1 MDKKDQFD
9 FWYAVNNTELV
20 SAPTNRLETFGDTMV
35 NYYMVSELMDSI
47 DKVRVREGQLKAF
60 KPEIITPGAVQQ
72 MDLDDFGPEA
82 RMYAEW
88 LKENGGDLRI
98 LQYGFKIQKQELKE
112 YVVSDQLD
120 NVLEQVKAQV
130 EAKDDPLSAVLV
142 GVDDPWEVSLLKL
155 MVELVQHF
163 LKSAIPPAGAA

>member
-1 MDKKDQFD
+1 
-9 FWYAVNNTELV
+9 
-20 SAPTNRLETFGDTMV
+20 
-35 NYYMVSELMDSI
+35 
-47 DKVRVREGQLKAF
+47 
-60 KPEIITPGAVQQ
+60 

-155 MVELVQHF
+155 MVELVQHSANGNMQDIQALNTASKESLTYRIDQAF
-163 LKSAIPPAGAA
+163 LEASRDRSQINTLADILKTNDLWDQYEDRFFALVRSAQD